1 MSSHTPDVGGPETG
15 LAAGPCGP
23 APDDLLPTGDAAGA
37 QPAWAPAPPPSAAV
51 RAIVALALAE
61 DAPHGDVTAQ
71 GLIPEAAMAAAAV
84 VARVPGVLSGSGVFA
99 EAMRQADPLVS
110 VEFLLQDGSPFNAG
124 DTLAR
129 ISGPARG
136 VLLGERVGLNLLQRL
151 SGIATATAELVTLV
165 RQSGGHAR
173 VADTR
178 KTTPGLR
185 VLERY
190 AVRCGG
196 GSNHRDNLS
205 EAVMA
210 KDNHLAL
217 LGSGQELTS
226 ALLAA
231 KARWGHTVHVEVE
244 VDRFEQIDPVL
255 AAGVNT
261 IMLDNFSL
269 AETARAVQHIAG
281 RAIVE
286 ASGTVTAATIGAIA
300 ATGVDVISSGAITH
314 SVKALDLGLDFEL
327 AAATEFVPLAVRL
340 AERAREANA

>member
-1 MSSHTPDVGGPETG
+1 MNAQANVGRE
-15 LAAGPCGP
+15 AGPAASGMEPNAQRDVSPEAGP
-23 APDDLLPTGDAAGA
+23 TASGRGTPVAADNPAFPVA
-37 QPAWAPAPPPSAAV
+37 QPPRAAV
-51 RAIVALALAE
+51 EAIVAMALAE
-61 DAPHGDVTAQ
+61 DAPHGDLTAQ
-71 GLIPEAAMAAAAV
+71 GLVPADAWARCAV
-84 VARVPGVLSGSGVFA
+84 VARVPGVLAGAGVFV
-99 EAMRQADPLVS
+99 EAMRQADPALRVR
-110 VEFLLQDGSPFNAG
+110 FLLDDGAAFGAG
-124 DTLAR
+124 ATLATVE
-129 ISGPARG
+129 GPARG

-151 SGIATATAELVTLV
+151 SGIATATAELVALV
-165 RQSGGHAR
+165 RAAGGHAR

-196 GSNHRDNLS
+196 GFNHRDNLS

-217 LGSGQELTS
+217 LGSGEELTR
-226 ALLAA
+226 ALIAA
-231 KARWGHTVHVEVE
+231 RSRWGHTVHVEVE

-255 AAGVNT
+255 AAGVHT

-269 AETARAVQHIAG
+269 QDTARAVTHIGG

-286 ASGTVTAATIGAIA
+286 ASGTVSAATIGPIA

-314 SVKALDLGLDFEL
+314 SVRALDLGLDFEVG
-327 AAATEFVPLAVRL
+327 AAGPGSGEAG
-340 AERAREANA
+340 RA